1 MIDTTGTVFCS
12 LVDFTV
18 ASDTPLLEFS
28 DGTNTITTMLM
39 TKDRIGLVQ
48 LADRDLKKIDTVDAL
63 LTAPGTEHTFDL
75 YGYEAPMTEMVIY
88 AVHLGAQESSTSTE
102 ESAT

>member
-18 ASDTPLLEFS
+18 GSDTPLVEFS
-28 DGTNTITTMLM
+28 DGTNTITAMLM
-39 TKDRIGLVQ
+39 REDRIGLVQ

-75 YGYEAPMTEMVIY
+75 YGYEAPMTEIVIY
-88 AVHLGAQESSTSTE
+88 AVPLGAQESNTS
-102 ESAT
+102 A